1 MLDKVAIYSNLPS
14 INLRCSTAY
23 IIQSSVQFTWSF
35 FTHFDRHR
43 DRSHFVEARGI
54 CKILFAWADGMVFLF
69 PCGRAVVDRHVA
81 WRVFRSRRAPRSRA
95 DHAQSRA
102 EKEPKNV
109 SISNRERNEES
120 VGSMAGEAPIWHV
133 DPRLVI
139 RSWWKRTCADHLL
152 SWKTRKPN
160 ACDHRLTSHRREQA
174 AAP

>member
-23 IIQSSVQFTWSF
+23 IIQSSVQCNVVLL
-35 FTHFDRHR
+35 HFDRHR
-43 DRSHFVEARGI
+43 DRSHFVETRGI

-69 PCGRAVVDRHVA
+69 PCGRALVDRHVA
-81 WRVFRSRRAPRSRA
+81 WRVFRSRRAPR
-95 DHAQSRA
+95 SRA